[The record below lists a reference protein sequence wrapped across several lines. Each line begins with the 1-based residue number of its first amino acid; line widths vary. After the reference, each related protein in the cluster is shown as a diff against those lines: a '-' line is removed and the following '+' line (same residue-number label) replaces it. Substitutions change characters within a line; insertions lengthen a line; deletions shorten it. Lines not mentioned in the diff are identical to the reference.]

1 MKIFITKQTFLKSK
15 GKSDKEI
22 ELLLNFPCRSKKHQ
36 NALLNEGTHFVLYT
50 EQSCFNTYFAGAA
63 VVFVAIVRVALA
75 RALTVAFRRTPP
87 TVSWGQPSTD
97 SGRRTGFLPLTKY
110 LPITI
115 HMLKTRETDKPA
127 VAP

>member
-1 MKIFITKQTFLKSK
+1 MVFL
-15 GKSDKEI
+15 
-22 ELLLNFPCRSKKHQ
+22 
-36 NALLNEGTHFVLYT
+36 AT
-50 EQSCFNTYFAGAA
+50 FAGAA

-127 VAP
+127 VAPLVLAQGAHRPTKKSPHRGPRMAALMRDRT